1 MKQDSIAHDSVAV
14 DTSQLFHAPLYTDS
28 FPTLPTADSVATPLN
43 ASGTLKPVVGE
54 PATPRGH
61 SLIYD
66 TGSMAL
72 LLAALFFLVV
82 SYRTGYKYLEN
93 LAHNMF
99 SVRRRESLFEDYTV
113 NETQIL
119 SALIVLT
126 CTLEGLLMYQ
136 AVSLWHPVLS
146 ARLQHAMSWHVL
158 LFVGIALAFY
168 LLQLVLYNVLGYIF
182 SDKESTRVWL
192 DGFKASQALLGL
204 LLFPVV
210 ALSLTTPSLC
220 KPMLISAIILYI
232 CTRFIF
238 IFKGIRIFYSNLLSI
253 VYFIL
258 YLCSVEIV
266 PLIAIY
272 GITIKLCSHITF

>member
-28 FPTLPTADSVATPLN
+28 FPTLPAADSVATPLN
-43 ASGTLKPVVGE
+43 ACGTLKPVVGE
-54 PATPRGH
+54 SATPRGH
-61 SLIYD
+61 SLIHD

-82 SYRTGYKYLEN
+82 SYRTGYKYLEG

-119 SALIVLT
+119 SALILLT

-136 AVSLWHPVLS
+136 AVTLWHPVLS
-146 ARLQHAMSWHVL
+146 ERLQHAMSWHVL
-158 LFVGIALAFY
+158 LFMGIALAFY
-168 LLQLVLYNVLGYIF
+168 LLQLVLYNVLGFIF

-210 ALSLTTPSLC
+210 ALSLTLPSLC
-220 KPMLISAIILYI
+220 KPMLISATILYI
-232 CTRFIF
+232 CARFIF

-253 VYFIL
+253 LYFIL
-258 YLCSVEIV
+258 YLCGVEIV
-266 PLIAIY
+266 PLIVIY
-272 GITIKLCSHITF
+272 GITINLCKHITF